1 MNKNITAIKE
11 SLKIYDKELK
21 ERVEKYESDQKQIRE
36 TYQQQIAFV
45 LLDDLKIDFDNDIQ
59 EMKDQGKKYCESKF
73 KQLKDL
79 IDEIIIQKLS
89 DDFADTLQ
97 LIKFLGDKISKTEVN
112 AFIEKYKDN
121 YLEIR
126 SLFVALK
133 DNENLK
139 GLNVISSDDILASID
154 EMQRKVNSFFDYPD
168 TYEYIVMLTEAGPLE
183 KFDKYIMTFINK
195 KFIYNINDLL
205 EEDLNG

>member
-36 TYQQQIAFV
+36 TYQQQRALV

-79 IDEIIIQKLS
+79 IDEIITQKLS

-139 GLNVISSDDILASID
+139 GLYL
-154 EMQRKVNSFFDYPD
+154 
-168 TYEYIVMLTEAGPLE
+168 
-183 KFDKYIMTFINK
+183 KYFK
-195 KFIYNINDLL
+195 
-205 EEDLNG
+205 